1 MIEIQLTED
10 EVHSIIQALES
21 ERDQYGKEFG
31 SSTLSIVREVS
42 NKVIVHNNALIV
54 KLKEQV
60 GEEDTF

>member
-1 MIEIQLTED
+1 MIDIQLTED

-42 NKVIVHNNALIV
+42 QRVIKQNNILIK
-54 KLKEQV
+54 KLEEQV
-60 GEEDTF
+60 GEGVPF

>member
-1 MIEIQLTED
+1 MIEIQLTEE

-42 NKVIVHNNALIV
+42 QRVIEQNNSLIG
-54 KLKEQV
+54 KLEAQI
-60 GEEDTF
+60 GEGIPF